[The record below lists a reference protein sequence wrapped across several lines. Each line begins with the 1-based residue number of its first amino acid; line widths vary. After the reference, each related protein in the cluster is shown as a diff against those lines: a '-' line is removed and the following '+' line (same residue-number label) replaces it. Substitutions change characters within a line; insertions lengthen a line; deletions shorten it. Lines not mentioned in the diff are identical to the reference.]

1 MRTSAAA
8 GFAVASLL
16 GASCTNDYDAFL
28 GGASGGASGTS
39 TTIDG
44 ATTSDASSSGAL
56 GSGATTVSSA
66 SSTTSTTGGGAGSGG
81 EGGQGGAGQGGA
93 GQGGAG
99 QGGAGQGGAGQ
110 GGAGQGG
117 TGGASQAIPPCPG
130 FALSLEDSIDDI
142 ETEGVWS
149 VFFGP
154 EDDPEVDT
162 ADNQLRVLLRDGG
175 TNIGGLSAP
184 LADNEL
190 DGCAISTSVTR
201 FPSFRALDGK
211 IAGAFLALTSGENIQ
226 LYVGLLGAAKSEP
239 DGFTETRILVQ
250 KHVDD
255 APPGD
260 FEDVAQVS
268 LGEVELPLGLRLR
281 ASNEM
286 IYIDIRWVDDA
297 DWTPFGQVGL
307 DELTGGIDGVAFGGS
322 RASSDEVD
330 GDIEIRLGPIN
341 PE

>member
-1 MRTSAAA
+1 
-8 GFAVASLL
+8 
-16 GASCTNDYDAFL
+16 
-28 GGASGGASGTS
+28 
-39 TTIDG
+39 
-44 ATTSDASSSGAL
+44 
-56 GSGATTVSSA
+56 
-66 SSTTSTTGGGAGSGG
+66 
-81 EGGQGGAGQGGA
+81 
-93 GQGGAG
+93 
-99 QGGAGQGGAGQ
+99 
-110 GGAGQGG
+110 
-117 TGGASQAIPPCPG
+117 
-130 FALSLEDSIDDI
+130 
-142 ETEGVWS
+142 VWS